1 MDALEATVTKPIL
14 KKIGVVGWGID
25 DLKEK
30 VEQGHRFQKKLDVFG
45 VQLSVVAKTLDN
57 LIKKLDNM
65 APKPKM

>member
-30 VEQGHRFQKKLDVFG
+30 VEQGHRF
-45 VQLSVVAKTLDN
+45 
-57 LIKKLDNM
+57 
-65 APKPKM
+65 